1 MIRLNLTALEA
12 RMLAGVISFLR
23 VQLER
28 NETVEAACINSLLK
42 GMKNKLRACAGRQC
56 VSCDDVV
63 CGAADLFALWR
74 RIAVKPAED
83 EINAIKE
90 D

>member
-12 RMLAGVISFLR
+12 RMLAGLISFLR

-28 NETVEAACINSLLK
+28 NETVEGACISSLLK
-42 GMKNKLRACAGRQC
+42 GMRNKLRACAGRQC
-56 VSCDDVV
+56 VSCDDIVW
-63 CGAADLFALWR
+63 GAADLFALWR

-83 EINAIKE
+83 EIDQTKE
-90 D
+90 V

>member
-1 MIRLNLTALEA
+1 
-12 RMLAGVISFLR
+12 MLAGLISFLR

-56 VSCDDVV
+56 VSCDDVI
-63 CGAADLFALWR
+63 GSAGDLFQLWR
-74 RIAVKPAED
+74 KIAVKPAED
-83 EINAIKE
+83 EIDQNE
-90 D
+90 EV

>member
-12 RMLAGVISFLR
+12 RMLAGLISFLR

-56 VSCDDVV
+56 VSCDDVI
-63 CGAADLFALWR
+63 GSAGDLFALWR

-83 EINAIKE
+83 EIDQNQE
-90 D
+90 V

>member
-12 RMLAGVISFLR
+12 RMLAGLFSFLR

-28 NETVEAACINSLLK
+28 NETVEAACISSLLK
-42 GMKNKLRACAGRQC
+42 GMRSKLRACAGRQC

-63 CGAADLFALWR
+63 GSAGNLFSLWR
-74 RIAVKPAED
+74 KIAVKPAPD
-83 EINAIKE
+83 EIDEKE
-90 D
+90 DS

>member
-12 RMLAGVISFLR
+12 RMLAGLISFLR

-42 GMKNKLRACAGRQC
+42 GMKNKLRACAERQC

-63 CGAADLFALWR
+63 GSAGDLFALWR
-74 RIAVKPAED
+74 RIAVIPAAD
-83 EINAIKE
+83 EMNVKKE
-90 D
+90 V

>member
-12 RMLAGVISFLR
+12 RMLAGLISFLR
-23 VQLER
+23 AQLER

-74 RIAVKPAED
+74 KIAVKPAVD
-83 EINAIKE
+83 EIDQNE
-90 D
+90 EV